1 VRLQRV
7 NARFSRSTLLA
18 GAASTA
24 LALGARRGSAAD
36 LPPLKVGY
44 LGTFS
49 GPYADEDAPLEAAI
63 AAFFKEHGDTVAGRK
78 VTLIKRDDGGPNPE
92 NARRLAQELIV
103 NEKVDLMMGLTL
115 SPNALAVGQVTTAAK
130 MPTLVT
136 NSGGYGILEPNPYFA
151 RFSFTT
157 GQVTYPLA
165 DWASK
170 QKLKNAYILV
180 LDFGPG
186 IDAANT
192 FRTAFTAK
200 GGTILG
206 EVRVPLGV
214 TDMAAYVQRVR
225 DAKPQAV
232 FVFLT
237 VSGRSFLKAWQG
249 SGGDKSGT
257 KILATGD
264 LTLEKFFPDEGDSA
278 LGVYTAM
285 NYSPALDAPMNKKL
299 THDMHAIDASIE
311 YPDFYTVATYDA
323 LAAIYKLVAAQ
334 NGNIE
339 PEKTMAL
346 LRGMKLDSARG
357 PIQIDP
363 QTRDCIQNIYI
374 RRVDKVNGQ
383 LQNTTIA
390 TYPAVRDPL
399 EK

>member
-1 VRLQRV
+1 M
-7 NARFSRSTLLA
+7 LLS
-18 GAASTA
+18 GAASAA
-24 LALGARRGSAAD
+24 LAFGARRGSAAD
-36 LPPLKVGY
+36 LPPFKIGY

-49 GPYADEDAPLEAAI
+49 GPYAEEDAPLNAAI

-78 VTLIKRDDGGPNPE
+78 VQLIKRDDGGPNPE
-92 NARRLAQELIV
+92 NARRLAQDLII
-103 NEKVDLMMGLTL
+103 NEKVDIMMGLTL
-115 SPNALAVGQVTTAAK
+115 SPNALAAGQVTTAAK

-136 NSGGYGILEPNPYFA
+136 NSGGYGVLEPNPYFA
-151 RFSFTT
+151 RLSFTT
-157 GQVTYPLA
+157 GQVTFPLA
-165 DWASK
+165 DWAWK
-170 QKLKNAYILV
+170 QKIKNAYMVV

-206 EVRVPLGV
+206 ELRVPLGV
-214 TDMAAYVQRVR
+214 TDMSAYVQRVR
-225 DAKPQAV
+225 DAQPQAV
-232 FVFLT
+232 FLFLT
-237 VSGRSFLKAWQG
+237 VTGRSFLKAWQ
-249 SGGDKSGT
+249 SAGGEKTGT
-257 KILATGD
+257 KIIATGD
-264 LTLEKFFPDEGDSA
+264 LTVESSFPAEGDSA

-285 NYSPALDAPMNKKL
+285 NYSTTLDAPLNRRL
-299 THDMHAIDASIE
+299 TQDMHAIDASVE

-323 LAAIYKLVAAQ
+323 LAAIYKVAAAQ
-334 NGNIE
+334 NGTIE
-339 PEKTMAL
+339 PDKTMTL

-374 RRVDKVNGQ
+374 RRVDKVNGR

>member
-1 VRLQRV
+1 M
-7 NARFSRSTLLA
+7 NARLSRAALLS
-18 GAASTA
+18 GTAATA
-24 LALGARRGSAAD
+24 LAIAARRGYAAD

-49 GPYADEDAPLEAAI
+49 GPYAEEDAALEAAI

-78 VTLIKRDDGGPNPE
+78 VQLIKRDDGGPNPE
-92 NARRLAQELIV
+92 NARRLAQELII
-103 NEKVDLMMGLTL
+103 NEKIDLLMGLTL
-115 SPNALAVGQVTTAAK
+115 TPNALAVGQVTTAAK

-136 NSGGYGILEPNPYFA
+136 NSGGYGVLEPNPYFA
-151 RFSFTT
+151 RLSFTT
-157 GQVTYPLA
+157 GQVTFPLA
-165 DWASK
+165 DWAWK
-170 QKLKNAYILV
+170 QKLKNAYMVV

-206 EVRVPLGV
+206 ELHVPLGV
-214 TDMAAYVQRVR
+214 SDMSAYVQRVR
-225 DAKPQAV
+225 DAQPQAV
-232 FVFLT
+232 FLFLT
-237 VSGRSFLKAWQG
+237 VTGRAFLKAWQ
-249 SGGDKSGT
+249 SAGGDKTAT
-257 KILATGD
+257 KIIATGD
-264 LTLEKFFPDEGDSA
+264 LTVESSFPAEGDSA

-285 NYSPALDAPMNKKL
+285 NYSTTLDAPMNRQL
-299 THDMHAIDASIE
+299 TRDMHAIDASVE
-311 YPDFYTVATYDA
+311 FPDFYTVATYDA
-323 LAAIYKLVAAQ
+323 LAAIYKVAAAQ
-334 NGNIE
+334 NGNIQ
-339 PEKTMAL
+339 PDRTMTL

>member
-1 VRLQRV
+1 MIRPPAL
-7 NARFSRSTLLA
+7 AR
-18 GAASTA
+18 TA
-24 LALGARRGSAAD
+24 LLTLAVCASFTFAVPRTATAD
-36 LPPLKVGY
+36 LPPLKIGF

-49 GPYADEDAPLEAAI
+49 GPYADEAAPANAAI
-63 AAFFKEHGDTVAGRK
+63 AAFFKEHGDTIGGRK
-78 VTLIKRDDGGPNPE
+78 VELVRKDDGGLSPE
-92 NARRLAQELIV
+92 NSRRLAQELIV
-103 NEKVDLMMGLTL
+103 NDKVDLLAGLTL
-115 SPNALAVGQVTTAAK
+115 SPNAAAVGPISTQAK
-130 MPTLVT
+130 KPTLII
-136 NSGGYGILEPNPYFA
+136 NAGGYGILEPNPYFA

-165 DWASK
+165 DWAAK
-170 QKLKNAYILV
+170 QKIKNAYVVV

-200 GGTILG
+200 GGTIDG
-206 EVRVPLGV
+206 EVHVPLGV
-214 TDMAAYVQRVR
+214 TDMSAYVQRVR

-232 FVFLT
+232 FLFLT
-237 VSGRSFLKAWQG
+237 VTGRQFLKAWQ
-249 SGGDKSGT
+249 SAGGAKSGI
-257 KILATGD
+257 KLLATGD

-285 NYSPALDAPMNKKL
+285 NYSPTLDVPMNKKL
-299 THDMHAIDASIE
+299 THDMHAIDPNVE
-311 YPDFYTVATYDA
+311 YPDFYTVAIYDV
-323 LAAIYKLVAAQ
+323 LQAAYNVAAAQ
-334 NGNIE
+334 PGGID
-339 PEKTMAL
+339 PDKTMTL

-363 QTRDCIQNIYI
+363 QTRDLIQPIYI

-390 TYPAVRDPL
+390 TYPAVKDPT